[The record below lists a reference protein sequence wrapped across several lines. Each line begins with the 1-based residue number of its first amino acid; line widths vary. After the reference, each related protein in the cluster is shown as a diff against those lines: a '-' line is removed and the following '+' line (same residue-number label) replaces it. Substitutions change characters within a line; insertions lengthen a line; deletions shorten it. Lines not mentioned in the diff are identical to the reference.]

1 MLNLVERAREW
12 HPIERLQQLWRRRKA
27 TGANFFP
34 DVEIRETRNGWV
46 VRADVPGMQ
55 PGDIDIT
62 LTGNLLTVHGER
74 EDERDESAPLVHL
87 HERTFGSFTRAF
99 TLPDGADPGQLN
111 ADLTDG
117 VLTVVIPRSAAPRR
131 IKVGAA

>member
-12 HPIERLQQLWRRRKA
+12 HPIERLQQLWHRRK
-27 TGANFFP
+27 TVGTSFFP
-34 DVEIRETRNGWV
+34 EVEIRETRKGWIM
-46 VRADVPGMQ
+46 RADVPGMQ

-74 EDERDESAPLVHL
+74 EDERDESTPLVHL

-99 TLPDGADPGQLN
+99 TLPDEADPAQLN

-117 VLTVVIPRSAAPRR
+117 VLTVVIPRSAVSRR
-131 IKVGAA
+131 ISVTAS